1 MEWRAGASI
10 ILRKMDMSRKLQ
22 NTCVSC
28 ESLFR
33 NKKNPDKITFSFSE
47 KFIIKQLNVWNFA
60 YISRIGKF
68 DGIRTSKYR
77 YEQSF
82 CADYDCAAGLKK
94 KSAFRY
100 QKDIRSWRTIRTRE
114 PCRHHCFSM
123 GLLVGRSWRPT
134 RNTDFR
140 KVSTHDLGWSARRAI
155 CRKKGRCGRHRSLS
169 KKTNAQTVCR

>member
-1 MEWRAGASI
+1 MNGI
-10 ILRKMDMSRKLQ
+10 GI
-22 NTCVSC
+22 
-28 ESLFR
+28 
-33 NKKNPDKITFSFSE
+33 FSE
-47 KFIIKQLNVWNFA
+47 KFLIKQLNVWNFA

-77 YEQSF
+77 YKQSF

-169 KKTNAQTVCR
+169 QKTNAQPVCRYLWHFSSVVDELDGCIRTDWLNQSYASLGL

>member
-1 MEWRAGASI
+1 MNGI
-10 ILRKMDMSRKLQ
+10 GI
-22 NTCVSC
+22 
-28 ESLFR
+28 
-33 NKKNPDKITFSFSE
+33 FSE

-123 GLLVGRSWRPT
+123 GLLVGRRGGRRGTLTLGKFPLMT
-134 RNTDFR
+134 LAEARDARFAAKKDVAAGTDP
-140 KVSTHDLGWSARRAI
+140 
-155 CRKKGRCGRHRSLS
+155 CRKKLTLRRCAANSGTFHPWWTS
-169 KKTNAQTVCR
+169 